1 MLYIIR
7 FFIFFSLPRP
17 SICIVLSIEKID
29 KNTDIKFPKETED
42 SSQQTTHFV
51 LPQGAFKNMSGIP
64 HIKIIYIC
72 IPLIEKKNYI
82 LHQNIIILS
91 QDVAMNSLFDGINS
105 VKINFKY
112 D

>member
-1 MLYIIR
+1 MKCNAVYNS
-7 FFIFFSLPRP
+7 FFILFSLPRP

-51 LPQGAFKNMSGIP
+51 LPQAAFKNMSGIP

-72 IPLIEKKNYI
+72 IPLIEKENYFLHIKTLLFCHRI
-82 LHQNIIILS
+82 LP
-91 QDVAMNSLFDGINS
+91 
-105 VKINFKY
+105 
-112 D
+112 